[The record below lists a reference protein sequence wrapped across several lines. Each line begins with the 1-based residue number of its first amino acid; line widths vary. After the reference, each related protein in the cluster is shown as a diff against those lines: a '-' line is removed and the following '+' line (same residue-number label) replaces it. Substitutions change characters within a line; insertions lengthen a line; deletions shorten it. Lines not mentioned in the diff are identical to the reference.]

1 MTHPVSTYFFFWV
14 RYAFPSN
21 RRESMAPASFSLGG
35 RMAWGTAL
43 SPRWASLEWVGVLPS
58 WESPSGDGFTAAQG
72 FNPGPGAPEIGPCR
86 MNRKTTPQPPSP
98 IES

>member
-43 SPRWASLEWVGVLPS
+43 SPR
-58 WESPSGDGFTAAQG
+58 
-72 FNPGPGAPEIGPCR
+72 
-86 MNRKTTPQPPSP
+86 
-98 IES
+98 